1 VTKQQ
6 LILSK
11 LAESLKLLSKQEP
24 ALRRM
29 NRMAIAGQSV
39 AYLIAIQDDIDQES
53 RDAALFMF
61 DFFTMQAFGYSAAAG
76 AIRTIADKD
85 FRRIILPEN
94 ETFAEDHN
102 KVLES
107 GELRDFLMAGM
118 NDWFEESDAKMK
130 ELAATLHQRMVRV
143 INNEDFPEYIEEG
156 KDASA

>member
-6 LILSK
+6 FILSK
-11 LAESLKLLSKQEP
+11 LADSLKLLSKQEP

-39 AYLIAIQDDIDQES
+39 AYLIAIQKDIDQES

-76 AIRTIADKD
+76 AVRTIIDKD
-85 FRRIILPEN
+85 FRRIILPETT
-94 ETFAEDHN
+94 EFADEHN

-107 GELRDFLMAGM
+107 GELRDFLMGAM
-118 NDWFEESDAKMK
+118 NDWFEETDGKMK
-130 ELAATLHQRMVRV
+130 ALAAGLHERMVRV
-143 INNEDFPEYIEEG
+143 ISDEDFPEYLEEG